1 MTFLLRQVSRTAD
14 GREIVRS
21 STAETNIIVIGRAAD
36 CDVHLADLAVEL
48 RHARVTLLD
57 DGDVLVEAIAGLGF
71 SVDGQHSLHAVI
83 KPAVGAELR
92 FGSHRLT
99 VGREADA
106 VTIAAERVEAL
117 SDANATKEE
126 IGLFTLKG
134 LIPGRRV
141 SAWSFIGLVLAAFL
155 VWPITSY
162 FSYQNVKA
170 RPAAVHG
177 DASWSSGPLS
187 SAHQGLKGDCQACH
201 TQAFVAVSD
210 KACVTCHEDTHDH
223 ADPKRLAL
231 AKGAPGVG
239 GAILASV
246 AQSFNRPEGRC
257 VECHTEHE
265 GAGPMQPTAQQF
277 CSNCHSDL
285 SKRLGDTKIAD
296 AEDFGKSHP
305 QFRAAV
311 VTQPGAHPVI
321 ERISLDK
328 KPVAQSGLKFPH
340 NIHLSRSN
348 GVARMA
354 QTMRGEFGFG
364 DALACKDCHTKTSD
378 GVRFQP
384 VDMEQDCAM
393 CHSLAFETIGG
404 TVRTLRHGDPKQV
417 IADLR
422 AYYRSG
428 GPYNGVNLGGQAR
441 RRPGDYAQGR
451 PYFASFG
458 GGGINYGRAESAIR
472 AVFSK
477 GGACYD
483 CHTVAAPPPGSD
495 DWRVMPVNQ
504 TARYFQK
511 GWFTHDAHKTEKCES
526 CHVAGKS
533 SKATDLL
540 IPGIA
545 NCRTC
550 HGGEASRADVP
561 SACAACHSYHA
572 DSNAPW
578 VPRNRVAV
586 TQEKGFAP

>member
-1 MTFLLRQVSRTAD
+1 MTFRLSQISRTAD

-21 STAETNIIVIGRAAD
+21 STVEAATIVIGRAAD
-36 CDVHLADLAVEL
+36 CDIHLADLAVEL
-48 RHARVTLLD
+48 RHASITVQNN
-57 DGDVLVEAIAGLGF
+57 GDVLVESIAGLGF
-71 SVDGQHSLHAVI
+71 AVDGQTTQRALI
-83 KPAVGAELR
+83 KPNIGAELR
-92 FGSHRLT
+92 FGSHRLK
-99 VGREADA
+99 VAREAGT
-106 VTIAAERVEAL
+106 VTISAERVEAL
-117 SDANATKEE
+117 SDASGDKEE

-141 SAWSFIGLVLAAFL
+141 SAWAFIGLVIAAFL
-155 VWPITSY
+155 IWPITSY
-162 FSYQNVKA
+162 FAYQNVKV
-170 RPAAVHG
+170 RPASVHG

-201 TQAFVAVSD
+201 TEAFVAVTD
-210 KACVTCHEDTHDH
+210 KACVTCHKDTHDH
-223 ADPKRLAL
+223 ADPTRLAV
-231 AKGAPGVG
+231 AKGPHGVG
-239 GAILASV
+239 GAIMASV
-246 AQSFNRPEGRC
+246 ARSFNRPEGRC
-257 VECHTEHE
+257 VDCHTEHE
-265 GAGPMQPTAQQF
+265 GAGAMQPTAQQF
-277 CSNCHSDL
+277 CSSCHSDL

-296 AEDFGKSHP
+296 AADFGKAHP
-305 QFRAAV
+305 QFRASV
-311 VTQPGAHPVI
+311 VTQPGAQPRI

-328 KPVAQSGLKFPH
+328 KPAEESGLKFPH

-364 DALACKDCHTKTSD
+364 DALACKDCHTKTPD

-384 VDMEQDCAM
+384 VDMEKDCAM
-393 CHSLAFETIGG
+393 CHSLAFETIGD

-428 GPYNGVNLGGQAR
+428 GPYGGVNLGGQAR
-441 RRPGDYAQGR
+441 RRPGEYAQGR
-451 PYFASFG
+451 PYFASFSG
-458 GGGINYGRAESAIR
+458 GGVNYARADSAIR

-483 CHTVAAPPPGSD
+483 CHTVTAPPPGSD
-495 DWRVMPVNQ
+495 DWRVMPVHQ
-504 TARYFQK
+504 TSRYFQK
-511 GWFTHDAHKTEKCES
+511 GWFTHDAHKTEKCQS
-526 CHVAGKS
+526 CHAANTS
-533 SKATDLL
+533 TKANDLL

-561 SACAACHSYHA
+561 SACAVCHSYHA
-572 DSNAPW
+572 DDDAPW

-586 TQEKGFAP
+586 TQKKGFAP